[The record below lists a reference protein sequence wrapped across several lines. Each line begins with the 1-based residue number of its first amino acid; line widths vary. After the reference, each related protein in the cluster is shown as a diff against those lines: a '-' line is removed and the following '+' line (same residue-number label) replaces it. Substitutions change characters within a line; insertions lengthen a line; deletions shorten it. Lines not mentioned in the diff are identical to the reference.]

1 MITQSKAI
9 VTNLQALVVAHQF
22 KVHITLKEALKD
34 KVQYQAMKCEYEALM
49 RKNTWCLVP
58 APPRRKIIDNKCL
71 FRVKELV
78 DFQLDKLKP

>member
-1 MITQSKAI
+1 
-9 VTNLQALVVAHQF
+9 
-22 KVHITLKEALKD
+22 
-34 KVQYQAMKCEYEALM
+34 MKCEYEALM